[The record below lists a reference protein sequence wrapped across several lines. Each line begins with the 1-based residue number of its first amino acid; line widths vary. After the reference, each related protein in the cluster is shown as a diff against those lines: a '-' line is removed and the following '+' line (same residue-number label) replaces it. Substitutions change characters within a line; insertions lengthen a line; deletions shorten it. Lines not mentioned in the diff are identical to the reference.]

1 MPNTGGAG
9 LSHHD
14 VVIIGA
20 GPGGASA
27 AYHLLL
33 ASKLKVALVER
44 LQDDRFAH
52 YHRMCGEGISQAGLR
67 GIGLPLEGLVE
78 QPIATVEEHW
88 PGDIDVRVKVKGAI
102 IDRVALLERMK
113 ARFLEMGGVMI
124 DDSVSRIVGNGPG
137 MEVHLASGGT
147 MTTDH
152 VIGADGARSKVRA
165 KFFPE
170 LVPGLIWADQFITD
184 ERTEKGVLH
193 FHYDQRYVGGYK
205 WVFPAKE
212 GSRIGFPRGTDQMPG
227 GVIERHRRAIPIAKP
242 ERVVNGRVC
251 LVGDA
256 ACQVNSISFGGIRTA
271 IIAGRMAAKALAK
284 DDLARYQRE
293 WTSSSFAKASDIA
306 TYRRLSSMSNE
317 EMARIAKPFEKGYV
331 GFNAMMAMLFSR
343 DRALY
348 LAFRAAGNYGW

>member
-14 VVIIGA
+14 VVVIGA

-44 LQDDRFAH
+44 LEDDRFAH

-67 GIGLPLEGLVE
+67 GIDLPLEGLIE
-78 QPIATVEEHW
+78 QPIAIVEEHW
-88 PGDIDVRVKVKGAI
+88 PGDIDVKVKVKGAI
-102 IDRVALLERMK
+102 IDRVALLKRMK
-113 ARFLEMGGVMI
+113 GRFLDMGGEMV

-137 MEVHLASGGT
+137 MEVHMASGGKL
-147 MTTDH
+147 TTDH
-152 VIGADGARSKVRA
+152 VIGADGAHSKVRGR
-165 KFFPE
+165 FFPE
-170 LVPGLIWADQFITD
+170 LEPRLIWADQFITD

-193 FHYDQRYVGGYK
+193 FHYDQHYLGGYK

-212 GSRIGFPRGTDQMPG
+212 GSRIGFPRGTEKMPE
-227 GVIERHRRAIPIAKP
+227 GVVERHRRAIPIAKP

-271 IIAGRMAAKALAK
+271 ITAGRMAAKALAK

-293 WTSSSFAKASDIA
+293 WMASSFAKASDIA

-317 EMARIAKPFEKGYV
+317 EMARIAKPFGKGYV
-331 GFNAMMAMLFSR
+331 GFNATMAMIFSR

-348 LAFRAAGNYGW
+348 LAFRKAGNYGW